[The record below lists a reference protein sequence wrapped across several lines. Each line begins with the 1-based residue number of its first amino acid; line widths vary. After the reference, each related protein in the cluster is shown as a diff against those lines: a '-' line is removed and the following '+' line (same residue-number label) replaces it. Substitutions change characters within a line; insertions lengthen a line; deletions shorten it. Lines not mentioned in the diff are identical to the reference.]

1 MKQGSFEKEIFI
13 RSEAQTVIAVIAD
26 YSNHHRIHPLSI
38 TVERAKEKPAGVLF
52 GYAFKQAE
60 IAHTEMLKR
69 IKKFVEATK

>member
-1 MKQGSFEKEIFI
+1 
-13 RSEAQTVIAVIAD
+13 
-26 YSNHHRIHPLSI
+26 
-38 TVERAKEKPAGVLF
+38 VERAKEKPAGVLF